1 MSPIR
6 TFQGMYVNKNI
17 PWNVKSDKILFFSV
31 FLLPEVRTTFSCL
44 QCFLDFIRINLVI
57 WARSS
62 IEALPFSCS

>member
-31 FLLPEVRTTFSCL
+31 FLLPEMRPFLVTLKARVIGGRTATR
-44 QCFLDFIRINLVI
+44 QELDQF
-57 WARSS
+57 
-62 IEALPFSCS
+62 